1 MRWLIKLLVT
11 IGLLALI
18 LGQLD
23 VEELWR
29 SLASAHP
36 APFAAGMAAVLLMR
50 ICAAARMCVVLQRH
64 LVSVSLA
71 RLFAINLR
79 AAFISFF
86 LPGHIAGG
94 VVRWHLL
101 MRQGASGAG
110 ALTAI
115 GFDRLNEFSV
125 VILTGLAC
133 SLMSRQA
140 GMPSIVPLLLVATFA
155 GLLVLQ
161 VAVMSERFVTIAWIA
176 GTHLGVFRWRLA
188 SRAFEKLAVSAG
200 AFRALP
206 LRCRVQIW
214 GWSLVSNAVGLLSY
228 YWLAQSVDLP
238 LGVFDLGWIRS
249 AVTTLG
255 MLPLTL
261 SGLGV
266 REGAMIALLA
276 GYGVTP
282 VAAVVFSLLLFVRA
296 VVVALAG
303 GLLVAVDVLAGRIW
317 QPAPKPRSA
326 S

>member
-1 MRWLIKLLVT
+1 
-11 IGLLALI
+11 
-18 LGQLD
+18 
-23 VEELWR
+23 
-29 SLASAHP
+29 
-36 APFAAGMAAVLLMR
+36 
-50 ICAAARMCVVLQRH
+50 
-64 LVSVSLA
+64 
-71 RLFAINLR
+71 
-79 AAFISFF
+79 
-86 LPGHIAGG
+86 
-94 VVRWHLL
+94 
-101 MRQGASGAG
+101 
-110 ALTAI
+110 
-115 GFDRLNEFSV
+115 
-125 VILTGLAC
+125 
-133 SLMSRQA
+133 
-140 GMPSIVPLLLVATFA
+140 
-155 GLLVLQ
+155 
-161 VAVMSERFVTIAWIA
+161 
-176 GTHLGVFRWRLA
+176 
-188 SRAFEKLAVSAG
+188 
-200 AFRALP
+200 
-206 LRCRVQIW
+206 
-214 GWSLVSNAVGLLSY
+214 LVSNAVGLLSY